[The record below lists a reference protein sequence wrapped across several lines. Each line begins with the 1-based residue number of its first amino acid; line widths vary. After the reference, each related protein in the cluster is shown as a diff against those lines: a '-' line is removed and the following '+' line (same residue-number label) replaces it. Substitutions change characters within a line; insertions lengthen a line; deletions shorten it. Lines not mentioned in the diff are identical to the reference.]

1 MEPVVT
7 NESAEN
13 PVVEWQAEV
22 AVWNIF
28 GSLAFVFGLVLFA
41 RAGHERIGRRK

>member
-7 NESAEN
+7 NESAETG
-13 PVVEWQAEV
+13 VEWKAEV
-22 AVWNIF
+22 AVRNIF

-41 RAGHERIGRRK
+41 RAGHKRIGRRK